1 MGWVKVEI
9 DIIVKMIESVPRKK
23 WKNEKTIRKGL
34 LFAAKVFGKSFDSE
48 DRLNFYVKEVKKVA
62 KGGTSEDLFS
72 KIMKYGYTRE
82 QIDDV
87 RKRLNLIR

>member
-23 WKNEKTIRKGL
+23 WRNEKTIRKGI
-34 LFAAKVFGKSFDSE
+34 LFAAKAFGKSFDSE
-48 DRLNFYVKEVKKVA
+48 DKLKFYVKEVKKVA

-72 KIMKYGYTRE
+72 KIMEYGYTRE